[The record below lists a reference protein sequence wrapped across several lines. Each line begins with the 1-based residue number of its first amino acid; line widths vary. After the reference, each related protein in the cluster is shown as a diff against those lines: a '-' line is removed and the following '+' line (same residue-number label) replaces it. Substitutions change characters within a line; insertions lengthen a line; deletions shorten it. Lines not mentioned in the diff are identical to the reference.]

1 MKNNIII
8 LSVAFIATL
17 FYTQTTLAVGDG
29 SIDSTVE
36 INDLTTN
43 GPVLL
48 DSDYYGVTVAGI
60 GDLNNDGVQDIAVG
74 AYFDDANGAERGAIY
89 IHFMNAD
96 GSIDSTVEINDATT
110 NGPTL
115 VNGDRY
121 GISVT
126 GIGDLNNDGV
136 QDIAVGAYRDDSG
149 GNVDSGAVHIHF
161 MNTDGSI
168 DSTVEIDDTTTNG
181 PNLVDY
187 DYYGVTVAGIGDIN
201 GDGVQDIASGAYRD
215 DAGGENRGTIY
226 IHFMNT
232 DGSIDSTVEINDTT
246 TNGPTLVNDDRYGIA
261 VTGIG
266 DLNNDGVQ
274 DIAVGAYRDD
284 TNGTDRGAIYIHF
297 MNTDGSIDSTIKIDS
312 TTTNGPNLADS
323 DLYGVSVAGIGDLNN
338 DGAEDIAVGAY
349 LDDAAGTDRGTIH
362 IHFMNMDGSVKSTV
376 EVNSNTINGPTLVN
390 DDRYGRNIAYIGDVN
405 DDGIQDIA
413 VGVPDDDAGGINRG
427 AIHIHFL
434 TNKAQTIT
442 NTTNNI
448 GTTSAIGN
456 ANITDIGTENPTREI
471 QWGTVSETY
480 TDDCTAGVGALGTYS
495 CDLTSLTPNTTYY
508 IRAKATNEKGIVYG
522 EEQSF
527 TTNPLTNQTIPDP
540 STTDMSD
547 LETNGYISVD
557 NGTIDNATQ
566 TTTQVQVTFQSN
578 TTNAIFPNNT
588 VITESLNQNFNFEN
602 FITENT
608 LSEEK
613 GDHPNA
619 IGAVRLG
626 IPNENLSFSQNI
638 TMEITVSE
646 AYNDMELEVLSQLE
660 GEVTWNTHTTCTVTN
675 GICTFTTNHATTY
688 IVNGD
693 GTISGIDDLNLNVE
707 VNATLSMDCYD
718 KDGSTG
724 DYDVILGTVANPGI
738 VIAGTPAVGE
748 STCIVTTNDTQGYYL
763 SMINDNGASNT
774 TLVHSNN
781 TDEIPDLTQFDQTT
795 KVTESWNAPT
805 TKGLGFSV
813 IQFPQNDTTHNTFNN
828 IWTTS
833 GDLCEE
839 GTTNDDAEYAGVP
852 QTAQAI
858 AAYTAYN
865 STSSTTDV
873 CYKVDVSPSQPSGVY
888 TGSVTYT
895 ATSDASGYYQ

>member
-1 MKNNIII
+1 M
-8 LSVAFIATL
+8 F
-17 FYTQTTLAVGDG
+17 DG
-29 SIDSTVE
+29 SADRLQLPSST
-36 INDLTTN
+36 DW
-43 GPVLL
+43 
-48 DSDYYGVTVAGI
+48 
-60 GDLNNDGVQDIAVG
+60 
-74 AYFDDANGAERGAIY
+74 
-89 IHFMNAD
+89 
-96 GSIDSTVEINDATT
+96 
-110 NGPTL
+110 
-115 VNGDRY
+115 
-121 GISVT
+121 
-126 GIGDLNNDGV
+126 
-136 QDIAVGAYRDDSG
+136 
-149 GNVDSGAVHIHF
+149 
-161 MNTDGSI
+161 
-168 DSTVEIDDTTTNG
+168 
-181 PNLVDY
+181 
-187 DYYGVTVAGIGDIN
+187 
-201 GDGVQDIASGAYRD
+201 
-215 DAGGENRGTIY
+215 
-226 IHFMNT
+226 
-232 DGSIDSTVEINDTT
+232 
-246 TNGPTLVNDDRYGIA
+246 
-261 VTGIG
+261 
-266 DLNNDGVQ
+266 
-274 DIAVGAYRDD
+274 
-284 TNGTDRGAIYIHF
+284 
-297 MNTDGSIDSTIKIDS
+297 
-312 TTTNGPNLADS
+312 
-323 DLYGVSVAGIGDLNN
+323 
-338 DGAEDIAVGAY
+338 
-349 LDDAAGTDRGTIH
+349 
-362 IHFMNMDGSVKSTV
+362 
-376 EVNSNTINGPTLVN
+376 
-390 DDRYGRNIAYIGDVN
+390 
-405 DDGIQDIA
+405 
-413 VGVPDDDAGGINRG
+413 
-427 AIHIHFL
+427 
-434 TNKAQTIT
+434 
-442 NTTNNI
+442 
-448 GTTSAIGN
+448 AIGN
-456 ANITDIGTENPTREI
+456 SDFTIDTWVKLNSSKI
-471 QWGTVSETY
+471 QHLVNN
-480 TDDCTAGVGALGTYS
+480 GTYNDS
-495 CDLTSLTPNTTYY
+495 AIWLLGVDASNKFYFNKGTGGWAWTTAHLGESEALTLDTWHHIAVVRSGNTLHLFLDGQLLTGYSTVIGDFSTEVHPLYMGTYFSSTLRPFDGHMDEFR
-508 IRAKATNEKGIVYG
+508 ISKGIARWT
-522 EEQSF
+522 SNF
-527 TTNPLTNQTIPDP
+527 TPPIAPYSEPVSDITIQNPDNAE
-540 STTDMSD
+540 MSD
-547 LETNGYISVD
+547 VVNEGYITVD
-557 NGTIDNATQ
+557 NGTIDNTTQ

-588 VITESLNQNFNFEN
+588 VITEALNGNFNFEN
-602 FITENT
+602 FITQNT
-608 LSEEK
+608 LNEER

-619 IGAVRLG
+619 VGAVRLG
-626 IPNENLSFSQNI
+626 IPNENLTFSNDI

-738 VIAGTPAVGE
+738 VIAGTPAVGQ

-895 ATSDASGYYQ
+895 ATSDASGFWQ

>member
-1 MKNNIII
+1 MKNNLIII
-8 LSVAFIATL
+8 SIAFIATL
-17 FYTQTTLAVGDG
+17 FCSQSTFAAGDG
-29 SIDSTVE
+29 SIDSTIE

-43 GPVLL
+43 GPVLN
-48 DSDYYGVTVAGI
+48 DSDSYGSAVENIGDLDGDGVDDIAIGAFYDDAGGTDRGAVHIHFMNIDGSVKSTVEINHLTINGPVLSDGDRYGYAI
-60 GDLNNDGVQDIAVG
+60 ANLNDLNNDGVQDITVGSYRDDTGGTDQGAV
-74 AYFDDANGAERGAIY
+74 Y
-89 IHFMNAD
+89 IHFMNTD
-96 GSIDSTVEINDATT
+96 GSIDSTVKINDSTI

-115 VNGDRY
+115 SDGDLY
-121 GISVT
+121 GIS
-126 GIGDLNNDGV
+126 IENLGDLNNDSV
-136 QDIAVGAYRDDSG
+136 EDIMVGATGDDTG
-149 GNVDSGAVHIHF
+149 GINNGTVHIHF

-168 DSTVEIDDTTTNG
+168 DSTIEINHLTING
-181 PNLVDY
+181 PTLDG
-187 DYYGVTVAGIGDIN
+187 DQYGESVANIGDLN
-201 GDGVQDIASGAYRD
+201 NDGVNDIAVGAVYD
-215 DAGGENRGTIY
+215 SLNGTSRGTIH

-232 DGSIDSTVEINDTT
+232 DGSVKSTVEINDLTVNGPDLADSDYYGESIVNMGDLDGDGVQDIAVGAYLDDAGGANRGTIHIHFMNTDGSVKSTVEINDNT
-246 TNGPTLVNDDRYGIA
+246 TNGPVLSDADLYSASITN
-261 VTGIG
+261 IG

-274 DIAVGAYRDD
+274 DLIVTA
-284 TNGTDRGAIYIHF
+284 
-297 MNTDGSIDSTIKIDS
+297 
-312 TTTNGPNLADS
+312 
-323 DLYGVSVAGIGDLNN
+323 
-338 DGAEDIAVGAY
+338 
-349 LDDAAGTDRGTIH
+349 
-362 IHFMNMDGSVKSTV
+362 
-376 EVNSNTINGPTLVN
+376 
-390 DDRYGRNIAYIGDVN
+390 RY
-405 DDGIQDIA
+405 
-413 VGVPDDDAGGINRG
+413 DDAGGIDRG

-434 TNKAQTIT
+434 TNKAQTQT
-442 NTTNNI
+442 DTTSTI
-448 GTTSAIGN
+448 GTTTAIGN
-456 ANITDIGTENPTREI
+456 AEITDIGTQNPTREI
-471 QWGTVSETY
+471 EWGTVSKTY
-480 TDDCTAGVGALGTYS
+480 TDDCTAGTGGTGSYS
-495 CDLTSLTPNTTYY
+495 CDMTDLTPDTTYY

-522 EEQSF
+522 QEQSF
-527 TTNPLTNQTIPDP
+527 TTNALTSQIVIDPDTI
-540 STTDMSD
+540 DMDD
-547 LETNGYISVD
+547 LTTNGYITVD
-557 NGTIDNATQ
+557 NGTLDNTTQ
-566 TTTQVQVTFQSN
+566 TTTNEQITFQSP
-578 TTNAIFPNNT
+578 TTNAIFPTST
-588 VITESLNQNFNFEN
+588 VITEASAGLFNFQN
-602 FITENT
+602 FITQNT
-608 LSEEK
+608 LTSEKVE
-613 GDHPNA
+613 HPNA

-626 IPNENLSFSQNI
+626 IPNENLSFSNDI
-638 TMEITVSE
+638 TIEMNVSE

-660 GEVTWNTHTTCTVTN
+660 GSTTWNTHTTCTITN
-675 GICTFTTNHATTY
+675 GICSFTTNHATTY

-693 GTISGIDDLNLNVE
+693 GTITGIDDLNLNVE

-718 KDGSTG
+718 KDGVTG

-781 TDEIPDLTQFDQTT
+781 TDEIPDLTQFSETT
-795 KVTESWNAPT
+795 KTTETWNAPT